1 MLRLLGYA
9 LMAAACMALLVMLL
23 AASSSGITTLSS
35 YIYGG
40 ITLRASAY
48 RGQSLLMLF
57 EPQHF
62 FPAMGSTHV
71 EGFTSALD
79 VELRHTQRVTLELVL
94 FSPTSANLTQP
105 APVTSVL
112 LENLTLRDLSC
123 YMFDRRTYRSRVEPL
138 LDMAAGD
145 WFAYDLLERALGL
158 AASEVK
164 GVADPA
170 GGYRVT
176 LQVGNETVALCALGF
191 DASSAHVVFSNGTR
205 TPPEVFF
212 ASLRSAAIQPG
223 VSRPPPYLTLNVEL
237 RAYLLFKPTA
247 MQVVRA
253 LALLAAGAVLV
264 ALDVLLTGSPP
275 FLFLHKLRRIL
286 RRRGT

>member
-23 AASSSGITTLSS
+23 AASSSGITPFSS

-57 EPQHF
+57 EPQHL

-105 APVTSVL
+105 VPVTSVL
-112 LENLTLRDLSC
+112 LENMTLRDLSC

-191 DASSAHVVFSNGTR
+191 DASSAHVVFRNGTR
-205 TPPEVFF
+205 TPLEVFF
-212 ASLRSAAIQPG
+212 ASLRSAAIQPR
-223 VSRPPPYLTLNVEL
+223 VSSPPYLTLNVVL
-237 RAYLLFKPTA
+237 RAYSLYKPTA

>member
-9 LMAAACMALLVMLL
+9 LMAAACMALLAMLL

-57 EPQHF
+57 EPQHL

-94 FSPTSANLTQP
+94 LSPTSANLTQP

-191 DASSAHVVFSNGTR
+191 DASSAHVVFRNGTR

-223 VSRPPPYLTLNVEL
+223 VSHPPYLTLNVVL
-237 RAYLLFKPTA
+237 RAYSLYKPTA

>member
-23 AASSSGITTLSS
+23 AAGSSGITTHSS
-35 YIYGG
+35 HIYGG

-79 VELRHTQRVTLELVL
+79 VEMRHTQRVTLGLVL
-94 FSPTSANLTQP
+94 FNPTPANLTQQVS
-105 APVTSVL
+105 VTSVL

-123 YMFDRRTYRSRVEPL
+123 YTFDRRTYRSRVEPL

-191 DASSAHVVFSNGTR
+191 DASSAHVVFENGTR

-212 ASLRSAAIQPG
+212 ASLRSAAIQPRA
-223 VSRPPPYLTLNVEL
+223 SHPPYLTLNVVL
-237 RAYLLFKPTA
+237 REYLLYKPTA

>member
-1 MLRLLGYA
+1 
-9 LMAAACMALLVMLL
+9 MALLAMLL

-57 EPQHF
+57 EPQHP

-191 DASSAHVVFSNGTR
+191 DASSAHVVFRNGTH

-237 RAYLLFKPTA
+237 RAYSLYKPTA

>member
-1 MLRLLGYA
+1 MLRTLGYA
-9 LMAAACMALLVMLL
+9 LTAAACMALLVMLL

-57 EPQHF
+57 EPQHL

-79 VELRHTQRVTLELVL
+79 VELRHTQRVTLGLVL

-123 YMFDRRTYRSRVEPL
+123 YIFDRRTYRSRVEPL

-176 LQVGNETVALCALGF
+176 LQVGNETAALCALGF
-191 DASSAHVVFSNGTR
+191 DASSAHVVFENGTR

-212 ASLRSAAIQPG
+212 ASLRSAAIQPR
-223 VSRPPPYLTLNVEL
+223 VSRPPYLTLNMEL
-237 RAYLLFKPTA
+237 RAYLLYKPTA